1 MYTCSSTHPHLPF
14 SITTSLSLPHTPHSH
29 HTSQPLHTQHPP
41 SPHTT
46 HSLPPPHTTHSLP
59 PHTTHSLLPL
69 PLSLYVIGLD
79 SAAPPVTVA
88 LIHQCLMHWS
98 DCTASMQKALVAC
111 GLHHYILKCLAF
123 YKEAEFDEVI
133 IIINSL
139 KSFPCQFIAD
149 VLCMVYL
156 YYTAWVGERDCIVFI
171 SCRLLGAS
179 ANCGS

>member
-1 MYTCSSTHPHLPF
+1 MYTSSSPHPHLPF
-14 SITTSLSLPHTPHSH
+14 SITLSPTHTHTHTTPLIPAHTTPSLPPHN
-29 HTSQPLHTQHPP
+29 TLP

-46 HSLPPPHTTHSLP
+46 HSLPPHTTHSLP
-59 PHTTHSLLPL
+59 PHTTHSPPPL
-69 PLSLYVIGLD
+69 PLSLCIIGLD

-156 YYTAWVGERDCIVFI
+156 YYTA
-171 SCRLLGAS
+171 
-179 ANCGS
+179 